1 MRFIMFEALLCLI
14 LLGFI
19 LLVVTLIKY
28 LIDQLRIIPKF
39 SVRVQVDQEIFL
51 VVLYPNLTVSW
62 LEDHVAE
69 RYFIETGVKVTVKIR
84 DGSGAKMFSEDI
96 LWNMVSNGDQLRTD
110 VTVKPIDEEM
120 SDSKYSG

>member
-1 MRFIMFEALLCLI
+1 MFEALLCLI

-39 SVRVQVDQEIFL
+39 SVRVQVNQEVFL

-120 SDSKYSG
+120 SDSKVSG

>member
-1 MRFIMFEALLCLI
+1 MRVIMFEALLCLI

-39 SVRVQVDQEIFL
+39 SVRVHVDQELFL

-69 RYFIETGVKVTVKIR
+69 RYFLETGVKATVKIR

-96 LWNMVSNGDQLRTD
+96 LWNMVNNGDQLRTD
-110 VTVKPIDEEM
+110 VTVKSVDEDI
-120 SDSKYSG
+120 SDSKVSR

>member
-1 MRFIMFEALLCLI
+1 MFEALLCLI

-39 SVRVQVDQEIFL
+39 SVRVQVNQEVFL

-96 LWNMVSNGDQLRTD
+96 LWNMVNNGDQLRTD
-110 VTVKPIDEEM
+110 VTVIPIDEEI
-120 SDSKYSG
+120 SDSKASE

>member
-1 MRFIMFEALLCLI
+1 MFEALLCLI

-39 SVRVQVDQEIFL
+39 SVRVQVNQEVFL
-51 VVLYPNLTVSW
+51 VVIYPNLTVSW

-84 DGSGAKMFSEDI
+84 DGSGANMFSEDI
-96 LWNMVSNGDQLRTD
+96 LWNMVNNGDELLTD

-120 SDSKYSG
+120 SDSKDSR

>member
-39 SVRVQVDQEIFL
+39 SVRVQVNQEVFL

-110 VTVKPIDEEM
+110 VTVNPIDEEI
-120 SDSKYSG
+120 SDSKASG

>member
-1 MRFIMFEALLCLI
+1 MFEALLCLI

-39 SVRVQVDQEIFL
+39 SVRVQVNQESFL

-120 SDSKYSG
+120 SDSKDSR

>member
-39 SVRVQVDQEIFL
+39 SVRVQVNQEVFL

-62 LEDHVAE
+62 LEDHIAE

-96 LWNMVSNGDQLRTD
+96 LWNMVNNGDQLRTD

-120 SDSKYSG
+120 SDSKVSG

>member
-1 MRFIMFEALLCLI
+1 MRVIMFEALLCLI

-28 LIDQLRIIPKF
+28 LIDQLRIIPKIR
-39 SVRVQVDQEIFL
+39 VRVQVDQELFL

-84 DGSGAKMFSEDI
+84 DGIGAKMFSDDI
-96 LWNMVSNGDQLRTD
+96 LWNMVNDGDQLN
-110 VTVKPIDEEM
+110 VTVKPIDNENSE
-120 SDSKYSG
+120 SKVKP

>member
-39 SVRVQVDQEIFL
+39 SVRVQVNQEVFL
-51 VVLYPNLTVSW
+51 VVIYPNLTVSW

-96 LWNMVSNGDQLRTD
+96 LWNMVNNGDQLRTD

>member
-39 SVRVQVDQEIFL
+39 SVRVQVNQESFL

-62 LEDHVAE
+62 LEDHIAE

-120 SDSKYSG
+120 SDSKVSG

>member
-39 SVRVQVDQEIFL
+39 SVRVQVNQEVFL

-96 LWNMVSNGDQLRTD
+96 LWNMVNNGDQLRTD
-110 VTVKPIDEEM
+110 VTVNPIDEEI
-120 SDSKYSG
+120 SDSKASG

>member
-1 MRFIMFEALLCLI
+1 MFEVLLCLI

-19 LLVVTLIKY
+19 LLIVALIKY
-28 LIDQLRIIPKF
+28 LVEQLRIIPKF
-39 SVRVQVDQEIFL
+39 TIRVQVDQELFL

-69 RYFIETGVKVTVKIR
+69 RYFIETGVIVTVKIK

-96 LWNMVSNGDQLRTD
+96 LWNMVNNGDQLGTD
-110 VTVKPIDEEM
+110 VTVESTEN
-120 SDSKYSG
+120 SESKVKQ

>member
-1 MRFIMFEALLCLI
+1 MFEALLCLI

-39 SVRVQVDQEIFL
+39 SVRVQVNQEVFL
-51 VVLYPNLTVSW
+51 VVIYPNLTVSW

-96 LWNMVSNGDQLRTD
+96 LWNMVNNGDELLTD

-120 SDSKYSG
+120 SDSKDSR

>member
-1 MRFIMFEALLCLI
+1 MFEALLCLI

-28 LIDQLRIIPKF
+28 LIDQLRTIPKF
-39 SVRVQVDQEIFL
+39 SVRVQVNQESFL

-120 SDSKYSG
+120 SDSKDSR

>member
-69 RYFIETGVKVTVKIR
+69 RYFIETGVRVTVKIR

-110 VTVKPIDEEM
+110 VTVNPIDEEI
-120 SDSKYSG
+120 SDSKASG